1 MKRDWDHFSGT
12 EEKLNKIE
20 MMILLERFV
29 NDGSPTGLTW
39 KNSSSFA
46 TCPRKSA
53 KCFLLPLLK
62 VKKEICSV
70 TGSLPPQFIDE
81 QVLFPVHPDCV
92 HLLDPAFH
100 KQLVWDP
107 YRPLLVMPTS
117 SPRTVFCS
125 SSGWN
130 GFVKLDYPFVLGR
143 FPRELNREKLSHGVA
158 VSSLLLKER
167 ADECGVYHFPETGTI
182 EIQSSSQRRAG
193 ALFREGLET
202 GPGYDQYLSFCSL
215 FGSDYF
221 APENEPILLKLANG
235 FGGLDWISSS
245 VIQPL
250 LESFWKL
257 VTKFGMWPEP
267 HAQNIV
273 LGVNASGETGIIWR
287 DGQGFWFD
295 YEMKARDMLGPMNR
309 VMTIE
314 DPERQ
319 RRRSFIYDWTL
330 GTYVLDPI
338 IKASTSRYHKATVQL
353 TEVIRTV
360 TLDVLTSIAEEL
372 LPSGRAYGMSL
383 AEPQGKHLPLS
394 ELEEVRFR

>member
-1 MKRDWDHFSGT
+1 MKRDWDRFS
-12 EEKLNKIE
+12 EPEPQLSKIE
-20 MMILLERFV
+20 VMILLERFV

-62 VKKEICSV
+62 VNKEVCSIN
-70 TGSLPPQFIDE
+70 GSLPPQFIDE

-100 KQLVWDP
+100 EQLVWDP
-107 YRPLLVMPTS
+107 YRPMLVMPTS
-117 SPRTVFCS
+117 SPRTIFCGAA
-125 SSGWN
+125 GWN

-143 FPRELNREKLSHGVA
+143 FPRELNREKLNHGVT
-158 VSSLLLKER
+158 VSSLLLQER
-167 ADECGVYHFPETGTI
+167 ADEYGVYHFPEIGTL
-182 EIQSSSQRRAG
+182 EIQSNSYRHAG

-202 GPGYDQYLSFCSL
+202 GPGFDRYFSFCSL

-221 APENEPILLKLANG
+221 APQSEPILLELAYH
-235 FGGLDWISSS
+235 FGGLQWISSS
-245 VIQPL
+245 VVQPL

-257 VTKFGMWPEP
+257 VTNFGMWPEP

-273 LGVNASGETGIIWR
+273 LGVNASGKTGIIWR

-295 YEMKARDMLGPMNR
+295 YEMKARDMPGPMNR
-309 VMTIE
+309 VLTME

-338 IKASTSRYHKATVQL
+338 IKVSTSRYREALEQL
-353 TEVIRTV
+353 TEVIRNV
-360 TLDVLTSIAEEL
+360 TLGVLTSIAEEL
-372 LPSGRAYGMSL
+372 LPPGRAYGMSL
-383 AEPQGKHLPLS
+383 AEPQGRHLPLS
-394 ELEEVRFR
+394 ELEELRFR